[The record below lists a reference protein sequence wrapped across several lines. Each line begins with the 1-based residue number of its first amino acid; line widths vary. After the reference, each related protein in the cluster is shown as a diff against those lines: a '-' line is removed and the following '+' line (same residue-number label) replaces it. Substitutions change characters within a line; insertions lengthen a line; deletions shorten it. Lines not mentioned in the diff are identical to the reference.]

1 MIPFLDPTSLAVV
14 VAAVA
19 TGAAVVIA
27 AYVGTRFLIDSS
39 RLPAAVRDAELL
51 RRVGANEDRLQH
63 LEEQIREREVTLA
76 ERDQAEAEAEYWRT
90 QVETHRAE
98 YANLENQRAEIEEVR
113 EEHRQAVE
121 ALASKETELRRVA
134 QEIESV
140 REEREAAEARVKE
153 AEERLAAIEEKEKEA
168 AELDQRLEALRAER
182 NEVAGEVD
190 AKRQEMSALRSQE
203 EDLNRE
209 TARLADRKER
219 LVEQVSEVR
228 QEIEQL
234 EPMRAEVRDLSGKR
248 DELKTRSADLEGEI
262 EKQLA
267 RINRLEARVAR
278 LQEEADVEVDGA
290 DQEERVLQDLRTA
303 PSCLYDESA
312 KQVVWPK
319 EQAVELEMDALA
331 RVESLLKESGLEFP
345 RRTINAFHTSLKT
358 AVISPLTVLAGIS
371 GTGKSQLPRR
381 YADAMGMHFLK
392 IPVQP
397 RWDGP
402 QDLFGF
408 YNYIEKRYKATDLAR
423 ALVHLDPYNWP
434 EEAEPYEDRMLLVLL
449 DEMNLARVEYY
460 FSEFLSRLEGRPTDN
475 RAAEKNERAPAE
487 ISIEVGRKGQPIPV
501 YAGQNVLFVGTMNE
515 DESTLALSDKVMDR
529 ANIMRFPRPAELRE
543 ELPDAAPTARASGYL
558 PKSRWIQSWM
568 RDAERLDAAARD
580 RAGRVIEEING
591 VMDELGR
598 PFGHRMSQAMLHYVA
613 NYPVAQGQANNTI
626 QVDHALADQLEQR
639 IMPKLRG
646 VDAGADRASLQKLA
660 QIAGDRLNDEQ
671 LGKAIEEAVERAN
684 RSIGIFN
691 WRGFQRTGN

>member
-1 MIPFLDPTSLAVV
+1 MIPFLDPTSFAVV
-14 VAAVA
+14 VAAFA
-19 TGAAVVIA
+19 CGSMIVIV

-51 RRVGANEDRLQH
+51 RRVGANEDRLQQ
-63 LEEQIREREVTLA
+63 LEEQIREREANLA
-76 ERDQAEAEAEYWRT
+76 ERDHAEGEAEYWRT
-90 QVETHRAE
+90 QLETHRAE
-98 YANLENQRAEIEEVR
+98 YANLEHQRAEIEDVR

-121 ALASKETELRRVA
+121 ALAAKETELRHVA
-134 QEIESV
+134 QEIDAV
-140 REEREAAEARVKE
+140 RQEREMAEARIKE
-153 AEERLAAIEEKEKEA
+153 AEARLEDIAEKEKDVS
-168 AELDQRLEALRAER
+168 ELEEKLEALRSER
-182 NEVAGEVD
+182 IEVASEVD
-190 AKRQEMSALRSQE
+190 AKRQEMSTLRLQE

-209 TARLADRKER
+209 TTQLAERKER
-219 LVEQVSEVR
+219 LAEQVAEVR

-234 EPMRAEVRDLSGKR
+234 EPLRSEVTDLGRTR
-248 DELKTRSADLEGEI
+248 DELKARSVGLEEEI
-262 EKQLA
+262 ERQLA
-267 RINRLEARVAR
+267 RIDRLEARVAR
-278 LQEEADVEVDGA
+278 LQEESDVEVDGA
-290 DQEERVLQDLRTA
+290 DKDTRVLEDLCRV
-303 PSCLYDESA
+303 PSCLYDETHDQ
-312 KQVVWPK
+312 KVWPTVQ
-319 EQAVELEMDALA
+319 ENELEMDALA
-331 RVESLLKESGLEFP
+331 RVEKLLEESGLAFP

-423 ALVHLDPYNWP
+423 ALVHLDPYNWSN
-434 EEAEPYEDRMLLVLL
+434 EAEPFKDRMLLVLL

-460 FSEFLSRLEGRPTDN
+460 FSEFLSRLEGRPMDD
-475 RAAEKNERAPAE
+475 RASDKDERAPAE
-487 ISIEVGRKGQPIPV
+487 IAIEVIRNGQPMRV
-501 YAGQNVLFVGTMNE
+501 YAGQNVLFAGTMNE

-543 ELPDAAPTARASGYL
+543 GLPDVDATARASGYL
-558 PKSRWIQSWM
+558 PKSRWTNSWM
-568 RDAERLDAAARD
+568 RDAEMLDNAVRD
-580 RAGRVIEEING
+580 QAVQVIEDING

-613 NYPVAQGQANNTI
+613 NYPVSQSQINNST
-626 QVDHALADQLEQR
+626 QVHNALADQLEQR

-646 VDAGADRASLQKLA
+646 VDTSANGPALQRLA
-660 QIAGDRLNDEQ
+660 EIAHDRLNDQQ
-671 LGKAIEEAVERAN
+671 LGAAIDTAVNRAN
-684 RSIGIFN
+684 HSIGIFD
-691 WRGFQRTGN
+691 WRGFQRNGA

>member
-1 MIPFLDPTSLAVV
+1 MIPFLDPTSFAVV
-14 VAAVA
+14 VAAFA
-19 TGAAVVIA
+19 CGSMIVIV

-51 RRVGANEDRLQH
+51 RRVGANEDRLQQ
-63 LEEQIREREVTLA
+63 LEEQIREREANLA
-76 ERDQAEAEAEYWRT
+76 ERDHAEGEAEYWRT
-90 QVETHRAE
+90 QLETHRAE
-98 YANLENQRAEIEEVR
+98 YANLEHQRAEIEDVR

-121 ALASKETELRRVA
+121 ALAAKETELRHVA
-134 QEIESV
+134 QEIDAV
-140 REEREAAEARVKE
+140 RQEREMAEARIKE
-153 AEERLAAIEEKEKEA
+153 AEARLEDIAEKEKDV
-168 AELDQRLEALRAER
+168 AELEEKLEALRSER
-182 NEVAGEVD
+182 IEVASEVD
-190 AKRQEMSALRSQE
+190 AKRQEMSTLRLQE

-209 TARLADRKER
+209 TTQLAERKER
-219 LVEQVSEVR
+219 LAEQVAEVR

-234 EPMRAEVRDLSGKR
+234 EPLRSEVTDLGRTR
-248 DELKTRSADLEGEI
+248 DELKARSVGLEEEI
-262 EKQLA
+262 ERQLA
-267 RINRLEARVAR
+267 RIDRLEARVAR
-278 LQEEADVEVDGA
+278 LQEESDVEVDGA
-290 DQEERVLQDLRTA
+290 DKDTRVLEDLCRV
-303 PSCLYDESA
+303 PSCLYAHDQ
-312 KQVVWPK
+312 KVWPTVQ
-319 EQAVELEMDALA
+319 ENELEMDALA
-331 RVESLLKESGLEFP
+331 RVERLLEESGLAFP

-434 EEAEPYEDRMLLVLL
+434 DEAEQFEDRMLLVLL

-460 FSEFLSRLEGRPTDN
+460 FSEFLSRLEGRPMDD
-475 RAAEKNERAPAE
+475 RASDKDERAPAE
-487 ISIEVGRKGQPIPV
+487 ITIDVSRNRQPMHV
-501 YAGQNVLFVGTMNE
+501 YAGQNILFAGTMNE

-529 ANIMRFPRPAELRE
+529 ANIMRFPRPTELRE
-543 ELPDAAPTARASGYL
+543 GLPDADATARASGYL
-558 PKSRWIQSWM
+558 PKSRWTKSWM
-568 RDAERLDAAARD
+568 RDAENLDKSVRD
-580 RAGRVIEEING
+580 RASRVIKEIND

-613 NYPVAQGQANNTI
+613 NYPVSQSQINNST
-626 QVDHALADQLEQR
+626 QVDNALADQLEQR

-646 VDAGADRASLQKLA
+646 VDAGADRAALQKLA
-660 QIAGDRLNDEQ
+660 EIANDRLNDQQ
-671 LGKAIEEAVERAN
+671 LGAAIEEAIDRAN
-684 RSIGIFN
+684 NSIGIFN
-691 WRGFQRTGN
+691 WRGFPRNGT

>member
-1 MIPFLDPTSLAVV
+1 MIPFLDPTSFAVV

-19 TGAAVVIA
+19 SGSAVVIV
-27 AYVGTRFLIDSS
+27 AYLGTRFIVDSS

-51 RRVGANEDRLQH
+51 RRVGANEDRLQY

-98 YANLENQRAEIEEVR
+98 YANLGDQRAEIEEVR

-121 ALASKETELRRVA
+121 ALAAKETEWRRVI
-134 QEIESV
+134 QEIEAV
-140 REEREAAEARVKE
+140 REERKAAETRIKE
-153 AEERLAAIEEKEKEA
+153 AEERLAEIADKEKYA
-168 AELDQRLEALRAER
+168 AELEERLEALRAELT
-182 NEVAGEVD
+182 EVAGEVD
-190 AKRQEMSALRSQE
+190 VKRQEMSALRLQE
-203 EDLNRE
+203 ENLNRE
-209 TARLADRKER
+209 TARLADSKER
-219 LVEQVSEVR
+219 LAEQVSEIR

-234 EPMRAEVRDLSGKR
+234 EPSRAEVAELNGTR
-248 DELKTRSADLEGEI
+248 DELKARSTNLEEEI
-262 EKQLA
+262 DKLEA
-267 RINRLEARVAR
+267 RKDRLEARVAR

-290 DQEERVLQDLRTA
+290 GHDARVLQDLRTA
-303 PSCLYDESA
+303 PSCLYDEA
-312 KQVVWPK
+312 HDQVVWPK
-319 EQAVELEMDALA
+319 EQGAETEMDALA
-331 RVESLLKESGLEFP
+331 RVEMLLQESGLEFS

-434 EEAEPYEDRMLLVLL
+434 DEAKRFEDRMLLVLL

-460 FSEFLSRLEGRPTDN
+460 FSEFLSRLEGRPMDE
-475 RAAEKNERAPAE
+475 RAADERERAPAE
-487 ISIEVGRKGQPIPV
+487 ISVDVSHKGQPMRV
-501 YAGQNVLFVGTMNE
+501 YAGQNVLFAGTMNE

-529 ANIMRFPRPAELRE
+529 ANILRFPRPAELRE
-543 ELPDAAPTARASGYL
+543 ELPDADPQARATGYL
-558 PKSRWIQSWM
+558 PKSRWTRNWM
-568 RDAERLDAAARD
+568 READALDASGRD

-613 NYPVAQGQANNTI
+613 NYPAAQGQTNNTA
-626 QVDHALADQLEQR
+626 QVDNALADQLEQR

-646 VDAGADRASLQKLA
+646 VDAGADRAALQKLA
-660 QIAGDRLNDEQ
+660 EIAGDRLNDQQ
-671 LGKAIEEAVERAN
+671 LGKAIDEAVDRAN

-691 WRGFQRTGN
+691 WRGLQRTGN